1 MVIKRALRFVFKD
14 KSSSHEELCRRIGL
28 SSLLEQRLAKIL
40 SIVFKILASDTGPES
55 LRDLIALR
63 RSTYNLRGTTD
74 NTGPSKVKSTTFGLR
89 SWRYAASNTK
99 PDEFRKIQTYTAFK
113 NNIKE
118 SNLMGL
124 WVRCAGLF
132 LINFT
137 VFIIFIFLY
146 TFKLSLTEHCWIFIF
161 QYQLVFN
168 LNLS

>member
-14 KSSSHEELCRRIGL
+14 KSSSHEELCIGL

-40 SIVFKILASDTGPES
+40 SIVFKILASDAGPES

-118 SNLMGL
+118 SNLMRL

-137 VFIIFIFLY
+137 VFLIFIFLC
-146 TFKLSLTEHCWIFIF
+146 TFKLSLTEHYWIFIF
-161 QYQLVFN
+161 
-168 LNLS
+168 

>member
-1 MVIKRALRFVFKD
+1 MVIKRALRFLFKD
-14 KSSSHEELCRRIGL
+14 KSSSHEELCIGL

-40 SIVFKILASDTGPES
+40 SIVFKILASDAGPES

-118 SNLMGL
+118 SNLMRL

-137 VFIIFIFLY
+137 VFLIFIFLC
-146 TFKLSLTEHCWIFIF
+146 TFKLSLTEHYWIFIF
-161 QYQLVFN
+161 
-168 LNLS
+168 

>member
-1 MVIKRALRFVFKD
+1 MIISQL
-14 KSSSHEELCRRIGL
+14 ELGPPV
-28 SSLLEQRLAKIL
+28 LEQRLAKIL

-124 WVRCAGLF
+124 
-132 LINFT
+132 
-137 VFIIFIFLY
+137 
-146 TFKLSLTEHCWIFIF
+146 
-161 QYQLVFN
+161 
-168 LNLS
+168 

>member
-14 KSSSHEELCRRIGL
+14 KSSSHEELCIGL

-40 SIVFKILASDTGPES
+40 SIVFKILASDAGPES

-89 SWRYAASNTK
+89 SWRYAASNTI

-118 SNLMGL
+118 SNLMRL

-137 VFIIFIFLY
+137 VFLIFIFLC
-146 TFKLSLTEHCWIFIF
+146 TFKLSLTEHYWIFTF
-161 QYQLVFN
+161 
-168 LNLS
+168 

>member
-40 SIVFKILASDTGPES
+40 SIVFKILASDAGPES

-89 SWRYAASNTK
+89 SWRYAASNTI

-118 SNLMGL
+118 SNLMRL

-137 VFIIFIFLY
+137 VFLIFIFLC
-146 TFKLSLTEHCWIFIF
+146 TFKLSLTEHYWIFIF
-161 QYQLVFN
+161 
-168 LNLS
+168 

>member
-14 KSSSHEELCRRIGL
+14 KSSSHEELCIGL

-40 SIVFKILASDTGPES
+40 SIVFKILASDAGPES

-89 SWRYAASNTK
+89 SWRYAASNTI

-118 SNLMGL
+118 SNLMRL
-124 WVRCAGLF
+124 
-132 LINFT
+132 
-137 VFIIFIFLY
+137 
-146 TFKLSLTEHCWIFIF
+146 
-161 QYQLVFN
+161 
-168 LNLS
+168 

>member
-14 KSSSHEELCRRIGL
+14 KSSSHEELCIGL

-40 SIVFKILASDTGPES
+40 SIVFKILASDAGPES

-89 SWRYAASNTK
+89 SWRYAASNTI

-118 SNLMGL
+118 SNLMRL

-137 VFIIFIFLY
+137 VFLIFIFLC
-146 TFKLSLTEHCWIFIF
+146 TFKLSLTEHYWIFIF
-161 QYQLVFN
+161 
-168 LNLS
+168 

>member
-14 KSSSHEELCRRIGL
+14 KSSSHEELCIGL

-118 SNLMGL
+118 SNLMRL

-137 VFIIFIFLY
+137 VFLIFIFLC
-146 TFKLSLTEHCWIFIF
+146 TFKLSLTEHYWIFIF
-161 QYQLVFN
+161 
-168 LNLS
+168 